1 VWLDSSRSLRRQAAR
16 QLLETQRRD
25 GGWAQTEYRAS
36 DAYATG
42 EALYALRAAGV
53 RTDSRAYRR
62 GVRYLL
68 QTQLDDGSWWVRSR
82 ALPTQTHFESGFPHG
97 EDQFISAAA
106 THWATQALLLSL
118 PDAKPAGGGKVA
130 AR

>member
-1 VWLDSSRSLRRQAAR
+1 MARKRCASRPGASCSKLSGS
-16 QLLETQRRD
+16 D
-25 GGWAQTEYRAS
+25 GGWAQTEYRSS

-53 RTDSRAYRR
+53 STDSRAYRR

-68 QTQLDDGSWWVRSR
+68 QTQLDDGSWWVRTR
-82 ALPTQTHFESGFPHG
+82 ALPTQNHFESGFPHG
-97 EDQFISAAA
+97 ADQFISAAA
-106 THWATQALLLSL
+106 THWATQALLLTL
-118 PDAKPAGGGKVA
+118 PDGPADKKVA